1 MIPQLAASIGPK
13 FNRFPCYIQP
23 KLNGVRC
30 LSQIHGGVAVFMSR
44 DEKLWHAPKLLH
56 LNSQLESIKSVIG
69 NRILDGEL
77 YVHGWKLQRINGAI
91 AVNSA
96 TPRHDT
102 PEVQYHIFDIVHP
115 EQDFSDRWLSF
126 KDSLAVQNLS
136 HVKVVPT
143 AYVHDRTEMEQVFKH
158 WTALGYEGVMLRP
171 DGPYVYG
178 QTAHGTRKNSPHL
191 WKYKAWEDGEFECIG
206 VTTGEGKAGIGI
218 GALILKPIG
227 QPIYLAGNPTNDQGV
242 KFKVGTGFDD
252 HDRIYYAM
260 HPPIGK
266 LVKIRYLELT
276 EGGIP
281 FNPSFLC
288 VME

>member
-13 FNRFPCYIQP
+13 FNRFPCFIQP

-44 DEKLWHAPKLLH
+44 DEKLWHHPKLRH
-56 LNSQLESIKSVIG
+56 LNNQLESIKAVIG
-69 NRILDGEL
+69 ERILDGEL
-77 YVHGWKLQRINGAI
+77 YVHGWKLQRINGAVS
-91 AVNSA
+91 VNSA

-102 PEVQYHIFDIVHP
+102 HEVQYHIFDIVHP
-115 EQDFSDRWLSF
+115 EYDFSHRWLSF
-126 KDSLAVQNLS
+126 KDALAVQNLS

-143 AYVHDRTEMEQVFKH
+143 GYVHDLNEMEQLFKH

-171 DGPYVYG
+171 NGPYVYG
-178 QTAHGTRKNSPHL
+178 QTPHGTRKNSQYL
-191 WKYKAWEDGEFECIG
+191 WKYKSWEDGEFMCVG
-206 VTTGEGKAGIGI
+206 VTTGEGKADIGI
-218 GALILKPIG
+218 GALILLCDKPNCG
-227 QPIYLAGNPTNDQGV
+227 GEAQT
-242 KFKVGTGFDD
+242 FKVGTGFDD